1 MLQQKTQPFYKNFA
15 ALMKENKITRYR
27 LAKDLKFSQQTV
39 SNWYYGISEPKLSQL
54 IKLADYFEVSIDCLA
69 GRKDY

>member
-1 MLQQKTQPFYKNFA
+1 M
-15 ALMKENKITRYR
+15 YR

-39 SNWYYGISEPKLSQL
+39 SNWCYGISEPKLSQL
-54 IKLADYFEVSIDCLA
+54 VKLADYFEVSIDHLA